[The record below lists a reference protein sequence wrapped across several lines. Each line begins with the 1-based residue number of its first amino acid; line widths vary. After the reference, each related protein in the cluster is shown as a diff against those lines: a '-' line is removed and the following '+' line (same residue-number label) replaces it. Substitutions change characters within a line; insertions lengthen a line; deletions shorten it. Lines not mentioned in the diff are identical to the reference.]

1 MAETINNNV
10 TPLAVTDPI
19 GSSDQVWFGEEMEI
33 SVTDKINEANANI
46 AALQSG
52 KANVAHTHEGY
63 ANATHTHA
71 QSDVSGLS
79 TALAEKADA
88 SHTHSGYAPTNH
100 THTGYAS
107 SEHTHTEYAEAD
119 HTHTGYAASTHNHS
133 ADNVSGLADVA
144 TSGDYEDL
152 TNKPTI
158 PAAYTHPTSHPAS
171 MIAGLA
177 DVATSGSYDDLTD
190 KPTIP
195 SAYTHPASHPASMIS
210 GLATV
215 ATSGSYND
223 LSNKPTIP
231 TVPTSLPANG
241 GNADTVDN
249 KHASDFATASHNHD
263 SDYAD
268 KDHTHTQYAASSHT
282 HSNYASSTHNHD
294 SAYAGTSHT
303 HAQNE
308 VTGLSTALGGKANAS
323 HTHAQS
329 EISGLSDA
337 LGGKANT
344 SHTHSEY
351 ATATEFETLETT
363 VSGKANASHT
373 HAQGDISG
381 LATAL
386 AGKSNSS
393 HTHTAEAIL
402 AMASALFSTN
412 SLGGVEYSYGSGSGK
427 NVLTEISNMPQ
438 GFHTIYAIAGTT
450 GNPETAESYR
460 YYLHKTSSTIGWIL
474 AFSADGSIYS
484 NYQSAAGTFKG
495 WRTIHDTKRKPLWT
509 GSYYMTAGHVATPS
523 KKLSQCEHGWLLLWS
538 DYDPDT
544 STVNNSDFCTTMIPN
559 RSWAGGTW
567 NGSSFYCDVPRYSAG
582 TATDS
587 ESRVIKV
594 LTVYDNKLVGSDN
607 NNAAPRND
615 VILRAI
621 YEF

>member
-1 MAETINNNV
+1 MNNARTTII
-10 TPLAVTDPI
+10 TDPI
-19 GSSDQVWFGEEMEI
+19 ASTDNIWRRDNMEQCLSDDLDAI
-33 SVTDKINEANANI
+33 DADI
-46 AALQSG
+46 AALETG
-52 KANVAHTHEGY
+52 KANSS
-63 ANATHTHA
+63 HTHA
-71 QSDVSGLS
+71 
-79 TALAEKADA
+79 A
-88 SHTHSGYAPTNH
+88 S
-100 THTGYAS
+100 
-107 SEHTHTEYAEAD
+107 E
-119 HTHTGYAASTHNHS
+119 
-133 ADNVSGLADVA
+133 VSGLATVA
-144 TSGDYEDL
+144 TSGSYNDL
-152 TNKPTI
+152 ANKPTI
-158 PAAYTHPTSHPAS
+158 PEAYTHPTSHPAS
-171 MIAGLA
+171 MITGLAEVATSGDYEDLANKPTIPAAYTHPASHPASMITGLA

-223 LSNKPTIP
+223 LSDKPTIP

-268 KDHTHTQYAASSHT
+268 IDHTHTQYAAASHSHSGYANATHDHDEDYAGIGHTHTQYAASSHT
-282 HSNYASSTHNHD
+282 HSNYASTSHNHD
-294 SAYAGTSHT
+294 NDYADI
-303 HAQNE
+303 
-308 VTGLSTALGGKANAS
+308 S

-329 EISGLSDA
+329 EISGLETA
-337 LGGKANT
+337 LNGKAST
-344 SHTHSEY
+344 SHTHSGY
-351 ATATEFETLETT
+351 ATATEFEALETT

-386 AGKSNSS
+386 AGKSDSS
-393 HTHTAEAIL
+393 HTHTAEALI
-402 AMASALFSTN
+402 AMASVLFGMN
-412 SLGGVEYSYGSGSGK
+412 SAGGVEYSYGSGSGK

-559 RSWAGGTW
+559 RSWAGATW
-567 NGSSFYCDVPRYSAG
+567 NGAAFYCDVPRYSAG

-594 LTVYDNKLVGSDN
+594 LNVYDNKLVGSDN

-615 VILRAI
+615 VILRAV